1 MTNLNY
7 LLGRKKY
14 GRPQAMLWSNNPGTV
29 IEEINPETGQPEY
42 FYVPS
47 GTEINSLAGGGDFLI
62 LSDDNRQD
70 ISVQNNR
77 IETRQRMINGRMR
90 SFHIADKKTFST
102 GWKMLPSR
110 SFSDNPQFSSN
121 GTPNLSLTQHTSD
134 GGAGGVDMLNWYNN
148 NQGSF
153 WLYLAYDNYKNFP
166 SEGQYANMSKYNE
179 VVEVYFSNFNY
190 NIIKRGTSTFD
201 FWDIDVTLEEV

>member
-1 MTNLNY
+1 MADLDY

-14 GRPQAMLWSNNPGTV
+14 GRPQAMLWANNPGTLV
-29 IEEINPETGQPEY
+29 EEINPETNQTEY
-42 FYVPS
+42 FYIPS
-47 GTEINSLAGGGDFLI
+47 GSEVNANTGSGDFII
-62 LSDDNRQD
+62 LSDDNREA
-70 ISVQNNR
+70 ISVQNTR

-110 SFSDNPQFSSN
+110 SFSGDPQFDSFGKSTT
-121 GTPNLSLTQHTSD
+121 GLTQHTSD
-134 GGAGGVDMLNWYNN
+134 GGAGGVEILDWYNN

-153 WLYLAYDNYKNFP
+153 WLFLAYDNYKNFAGNN
-166 SEGQYANMSKYNE
+166 EYGNMGKYNE
-179 VVEVYFSNFNY
+179 VIEVFFNSFNY
-190 NIIKRGTSTFD
+190 NIVRRGTSTFD